1 MSLIQLDFQRF
12 SQVHQ
17 VRSGKPIFALCVEDG
32 GAPSITTV
40 GPEKGKIELDW
51 VFAYTGSPA
60 LR

>member
-40 GPEKGKIELDW
+40 GPEKGKI
-51 VFAYTGSPA
+51 
-60 LR
+60 